1 MSITLKL
8 DGFDQLYKALE
19 KAGKNADAEA
29 VKCAQKCADIFDAEL
44 RNQIIKTAN
53 VKSEYTYN
61 DGDNAV
67 TVKNDR
73 ESTQMN
79 LAHRMPKPR
88 IKNSFGFVRAEV
100 GFEKGN
106 YDPSNISDGYKAIFL
121 NYGTPKRKAHGQLEP
136 RNFRKKAERVA
147 KPKMQKVV
155 EDTKTELLKEL
166 EL

>member
-8 DGFDQLYKALE
+8 DGFDRLYKALE

-61 DGDNAV
+61 DGENAV

-73 ESTQMN
+73 ESTQIN

-106 YDPSNISDGYKAIFL
+106 YDPANPSDAYKAIFL
-121 NYGTPKRKAHGQLEP
+121 NYGTPKRKSHGKIEG
-136 RNFRKKAERVA
+136 RNFRKKAEKVA
-147 KPKMQKVV
+147 KPKMKKVI
-155 EDTKTELLKEL
+155 EDTQAELLKEL
-166 EL
+166 KL

>member
-44 RNQIIKTAN
+44 RNQIIKTAS
-53 VKSEYTYN
+53 VKSEYTDAN
-61 DGDNAV
+61 GR

-73 ESTQMN
+73 ETTQIA

-106 YDPSNISDGYKAIFL
+106 YDPSNLSDGYKAVFL
-121 NYGTPKRKAHGQLEP
+121 NYGTPKRKSHGQLEP
-136 RNFRKKAERVA
+136 RNFRKKAERAA
-147 KPKMQKVV
+147 KPKMKKVI
-155 EDTKTELLKEL
+155 EDTRTELLKEL